1 MRHQTKDR
9 KQIGLKIKQ
18 IQIGVM
24 TKKMNKQNN
33 AHRIKLYT
41 KTRLKSMIKTTK
53 ITTIMIKIKIK
64 IKINIKFKME
74 KKDINKHKIFK
85 IIITKKYL
93 IHTVPIIIRTNAL
106 TIAITVKMLIIVI
119 YMDKIRMI
127 WKIMEKYNK
136 EKTNK

>member
-24 TKKMNKQNN
+24 TKKMNKYNN

-53 ITTIMIKIKIK
+53 ITTIMIKIK